1 MTSQT
6 GQTIN
11 HSTHSTNISR
21 SKGNQ
26 AMKFGQLINYN
37 VRNFFFKNYAEYEA
51 RRLVPGLF
59 LFFKKSYTR

>member
-11 HSTHSTNISR
+11 HNAHSTNISR

-37 VRNFFFKNYAEYEA
+37 ARNFFFSKIMQNM
-51 RRLVPGLF
+51 RQDD
-59 LFFKKSYTR
+59 